1 MSTDVDKKSHN
12 LNPPIYKAC
21 KFGQVNKDIPQI
33 SDVNT
38 VTKNTSL
45 QIVPIIERIIKEQH
59 ILSNVVVIISL
70 LFCPI

>member
-1 MSTDVDKKSHN
+1 MNVGQVSRQGSDEEEALTMSTDVDKKSHN

-45 QIVPIIERIIKEQH
+45 
-59 ILSNVVVIISL
+59 
-70 LFCPI
+70 